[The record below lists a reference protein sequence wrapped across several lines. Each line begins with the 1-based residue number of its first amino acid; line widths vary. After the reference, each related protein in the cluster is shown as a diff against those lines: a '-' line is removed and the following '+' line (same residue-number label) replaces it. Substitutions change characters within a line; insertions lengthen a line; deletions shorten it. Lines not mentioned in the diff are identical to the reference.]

1 MTQTAAV
8 AAAPRM
14 DARRARP
21 GAESRAS
28 EAGSEP
34 HAAGPPSLVC
44 RLNSPRATARPCRP
58 VVDAN
63 TVGRPPFPAPT
74 SCGSSPSSP
83 RKYKRRRSCQRRRF
97 SRARHPPAHP
107 PARPPPPHD
116 AAGCVTETE
125 GTRCAEGGDR
135 AAPRAPARLRLP
147 GRAPQASIK
156 RYAQNSTYVQYRPE
170 PRIGCTGLY
179 TRDRPY
185 EQRTGRPWVVE
196 YRGGPTQ

>member
-116 AAGCVTETE
+116 AAGCRRRVTETG

-147 GRAPQASIK
+147 GRAPQAPS
-156 RYAQNSTYVQYRPE
+156 RGTHRTVRMYSTDRSRVLAVQDCTPE
-170 PRIGCTGLY
+170 IVHM
-179 TRDRPY
+179 DS
-185 EQRTGRPWVVE
+185 GRAA
-196 YRGGPTQ
+196 RG